1 MDKDKSKK
9 EKKRKKKILKKALE
23 EQKNKKEDNS
33 PKEEKSSYD
42 VNVPIN
48 FEFLCNV
55 YNLLLTSNSRIS
67 WEPDEL
73 IPIGITLRDLKG
85 MITYYEKV
93 ILQKQ
98 EELKEEEIKGDEES
112 STGASETSIR
122 VMFLI
127 VH

>member
-1 MDKDKSKK
+1 MDKDKGKKKREKK
-9 EKKRKKKILKKALE
+9 EKKEALKKALE
-23 EQKNKKEDNS
+23 EQKNKKEDN
-33 PKEEKSSYD
+33 KEEKSSYD

-48 FEFLCNV
+48 FEFLCNI

-98 EELKEEEIKGDEES
+98 EELKEEEIKDDEES
-112 STGASETSIR
+112 STSASETSTPA
-122 VMFLI
+122 
-127 VH
+127 

>member
-1 MDKDKSKK
+1 MDKDKGKKKREKK
-9 EKKRKKKILKKALE
+9 EKKEALKKALE
-23 EQKNKKEDNS
+23 EQKNK
-33 PKEEKSSYD
+33 KEEKSSYD

-98 EELKEEEIKGDEES
+98 EELKEEEIKDDEES
-112 STGASETSIR
+112 STSASETSTPA
-122 VMFLI
+122 
-127 VH
+127 

>member
-1 MDKDKSKK
+1 MDKDKGKKKREKK
-9 EKKRKKKILKKALE
+9 EKKEALKKALE

-33 PKEEKSSYD
+33 PKEEKPSYD

-73 IPIGITLRDLKG
+73 IPIGVTLRDLKG

-98 EELKEEEIKGDEES
+98 EELKEEEIKDDEES
-112 STGASETSIR
+112 STSASETSTPA
-122 VMFLI
+122 
-127 VH
+127 

>member
-1 MDKDKSKK
+1 MKMDKDKGKKKREKK
-9 EKKRKKKILKKALE
+9 EKKEALKKALE

-33 PKEEKSSYD
+33 PKQEKSSYD

-85 MITYYEKV
+85 MITYYEKI

-98 EELKEEEIKGDEES
+98 EELKEEEIKDDEES
-112 STGASETSIR
+112 STSASETSTPA
-122 VMFLI
+122 
-127 VH
+127 

>member
-1 MDKDKSKK
+1 MDKDKGKKKREKK
-9 EKKRKKKILKKALE
+9 EKKEALKKALE

-33 PKEEKSSYD
+33 PKQEKPSYD

-98 EELKEEEIKGDEES
+98 EELKEEEIKDDEES
-112 STGASETSIR
+112 STSASETSTPA
-122 VMFLI
+122 
-127 VH
+127 